1 MRSFFIIVGRT
12 LVKQIVVKIFTTD
25 LRKSDYSK
33 MTYLSEYPDTR
44 DFVEDRRPADSGTR
58 KRTLPRFPI
67 LAYGIFMVLIV
78 TTGFLI
84 LPVSG
89 DSTSTTIQAAGNVYV
104 SNYTIDPAVLF
115 TGDTAT
121 ATFYV
126 TNGNAKQ
133 SVMVNHATFGDN
145 DILLTSGTY
154 DTSSNIGPLQT
165 RSFVFSIETNKNAGT
180 FYPSFSLSFSAGNG
194 MYDRTPVKVD
204 NSPLVMAVADKPDAF
219 TRGVKET
226 ISVQIS
232 NPRDND
238 IKNVIFE
245 ATGDGAT
252 LTPSQTYIGYLA
264 SGTSTVVNFTVIP
277 DTPTSLFMHVDY
289 DNGDNPHTIN
299 MTLPIQFTTDKQQ
312 ADPVMSNI
320 VVALNNGTYDVTGD
334 LTNAGLSTANG
345 VTVTS
350 LSPAVPQDPDRNY
363 VIGALKP
370 DDFGSFEVTFKV
382 PEGTTSVPIQQ
393 SYKDSDGNVITT
405 VQNIDLTQA
414 ARQTASQSG
423 ISPALAV
430 IIIIVLGVGGYL
442 YMKKRKTQ

>member
-1 MRSFFIIVGRT
+1 MTQLRADPDIRG
-12 LVKQIVVKIFTTD
+12 FTA
-25 LRKSDYSK
+25 
-33 MTYLSEYPDTR
+33 
-44 DFVEDRRPADSGTR
+44 DRRPTHSGAG
-58 KRTLPRFPI
+58 KRIFPRIP
-67 LAYGIFMVLIV
+67 LHAYGILLFLIV
-78 TTGFLI
+78 TLGFLVF
-84 LPVSG
+84 PASA
-89 DSTSTTIQAAGNVYV
+89 DTTTNLIQAANNVYV

-126 TNGNAKQ
+126 TNGNANQ

-145 DILLTSGTY
+145 DIQLTSGTY

-165 RSFVFSIETNKNAGT
+165 RSFVFSIETDKNAGT
-180 FYPSFSLSFSAGNG
+180 YYPSFSLSFSAGNG
-194 MYDRTPVKVD
+194 MYDRIPVKVD
-204 NSPLVMAVADKPDAF
+204 NSQLVMAVADKPDAF
-219 TRGVKET
+219 TQGVKET

-245 ATGDGAT
+245 ATGNGVT
-252 LTPSQTYIGYLA
+252 LTPSKTYIGYLA

-289 DNGDNPHTIN
+289 DNGDNSHTLN

-393 SYKDSDGNVITT
+393 SYKDSDGNVITS

-414 ARQTASQSG
+414 TTQTASQPG
-423 ISPALAV
+423 MSPVLAV

-442 YMKKRKTQ
+442 YMKKRKNQ

>member
-1 MRSFFIIVGRT
+1 M
-12 LVKQIVVKIFTTD
+12 
-25 LRKSDYSK
+25 RKSDYSK
-33 MTYLSEYPDTR
+33 MTYLSAYPDTR
-44 DFVEDRRPADSGTR
+44 DFVADRRPADSGTR
-58 KRTLPRFPI
+58 KRTLSRFPI

-78 TTGFLI
+78 ATGFLI

-89 DSTSTTIQAAGNVYV
+89 DSTSTTIQAASNVYV

-126 TNGNAKQ
+126 TNGNANQ

-145 DILLTSGTY
+145 DIQLTSGTY

-165 RSFVFSIETNKNAGT
+165 RSFVFSIETDKNAGT
-180 FYPSFSLSFSAGNG
+180 YYPSFSLSFSAGNG
-194 MYDRTPVKVD
+194 MYDRIPVKVD
-204 NSPLVMAVADKPDAF
+204 NSQLVMAVADKPDAF
-219 TRGVKET
+219 TQGVKET

-245 ATGDGAT
+245 ATGNGVT
-252 LTPSQTYIGYLA
+252 LTPSKTYIGYLA

-299 MTLPIQFTTDKQQ
+299 MTLPLQFTTDKQQ

-393 SYKDSDGNVITT
+393 SYKDSDGNVITS

-414 ARQTASQSG
+414 TTQTASQPG
-423 ISPALAV
+423 MSPVLAV

-442 YMKKRKTQ
+442 YMKKRKNQ